1 MNTVRRDSWEPPF
14 RDLVR
19 SVTRSRIRS
28 MAWFSGHGGLDVTRN
43 SIAAYVLFV
52 V

>member
-19 SVTRSRIRS
+19 SVTRNRIHS
-28 MAWFSGHGGLDVTRN
+28 MAWFNGHGGLDVTRS
-43 SIAAYVLFV
+43 SITAYALCV